1 MSVTMK
7 TQPKL
12 AILALSL
19 FLAAGSAQAITLG
32 IGSGKQVVAPT
43 VVHSDSATEDS
54 EADKDAGNYGP
65 DTVAEKNTDPLEG
78 LNRAVYSLN
87 KGLDKAIL
95 KPVATVYT
103 NVVPSLARQGVNN
116 FLSYLHTPLDVL
128 NYALQGN
135 GERAGNAM
143 GRFMLN
149 TFGFGVFDLATDMG
163 ISRKQTGFGETFG
176 VWGAPQGPYVVL
188 PVFGGRSLRGTVGTF
203 GDAPTDATRLGA
215 YLEAMR
221 ALDPSVWWMDGPRQT
236 HVSDRT
242 GADISVVTK
251 PVYRGFFDVCE
262 MLSYTQL
269 EKKQSLAQKVGRTGR
284 LESNAIAVP
293 FGKDAG

>member
-65 DTVAEKNTDPLEG
+65 DTVAEKN
-78 LNRAVYSLN
+78 
-87 KGLDKAIL
+87 
-95 KPVATVYT
+95 
-103 NVVPSLARQGVNN
+103 
-116 FLSYLHTPLDVL
+116 
-128 NYALQGN
+128 
-135 GERAGNAM
+135 
-143 GRFMLN
+143 
-149 TFGFGVFDLATDMG
+149 
-163 ISRKQTGFGETFG
+163 
-176 VWGAPQGPYVVL
+176 
-188 PVFGGRSLRGTVGTF
+188 
-203 GDAPTDATRLGA
+203 TDATRLGA

>member
-203 GDAPTDATRLGA
+203 GDAQLGVVGQLKTDEQTAAIVLDTLDTRSRLLGTEN
-215 YLEAMR
+215 LVSEA
-221 ALDPSVWWMDGPRQT
+221 ALDEYSFVRDALLQR
-236 HVSDRT
+236 
-242 GADISVVTK
+242 
-251 PVYRGFFDVCE
+251 
-262 MLSYTQL
+262 
-269 EKKQSLAQKVGRTGR
+269 EKNRVEELK
-284 LESNAIAVP
+284 E
-293 FGKDAG
+293 